1 MGWQFFLETLLFN
14 IDEIFSFI
22 FFENLFFFFRTHT
35 RSLLVIP
42 LLLVF
47 LCFEVRRRFVHF
59 FIFVL
64 LSCFFF
70 CQKITLIHHTQFFC
84 NTKLFGFVFCRLT
97 IVVFNTWYLIN
108 GAFYARAYR
117 VLLLISFFDIYF
129 NKKIN
134 VKFRNE
140 TLENVRQ
147 SPMSHTLICQRLYI
161 SYMAAVA
168 DVLFSKQQLGCD
180 YWCVVLS
187 KDFASKANW
196 YR

>member
-1 MGWQFFLETLLFN
+1 MGCQFFLETLLFN

-22 FFENLFFFFRTHT
+22 FFENLFFFFLTHT
-35 RSLLVIP
+35 HSLLVIP

-59 FIFVL
+59 FIFCSSFMLFL
-64 LSCFFF
+64 LPKNHFDTSHTIFF
-70 CQKITLIHHTQFFC
+70 

-97 IVVFNTWYLIN
+97 IVVFNTWHLIN

-168 DVLFSKQQLGCD
+168 DVLFSKHQLGCD
-180 YWCVVLS
+180 Y
-187 KDFASKANW
+187 
-196 YR
+196 

>member
-1 MGWQFFLETLLFN
+1 MRHFFSISTRF
-14 IDEIFSFI
+14 FI

-59 FIFVL
+59 FIFCSSFMLFL
-64 LSCFFF
+64 LPKNHFDTSHTIFF
-70 CQKITLIHHTQFFC
+70 

-117 VLLLISFFDIYF
+117 DLLLISFFIF
-129 NKKIN
+129 ILTKKIN

-147 SPMSHTLICQRLYI
+147 SPMSNTLICQRLYI
-161 SYMAAVA
+161 SHMATVA
-168 DVLFSKQQLGCD
+168 DVLFSKHQLGCD
-180 YWCVVLS
+180 Y
-187 KDFASKANW
+187 
-196 YR
+196 